1 MIWDPYLD
9 LATGVLRN
17 QLDITDPAAFRQA
30 EADFTGVRIAQL
42 VREPIPGRYDLAH
55 LQAFHRHI
63 FQDLYDWAGELRTV
77 SIGRGTALFSLP
89 EHIQADADELFSWL
103 ARTDYLRGRPRG
115 QFVDGLTDLHSDL
128 NALHPFRDGNGRTQR
143 ALLGQLARDAGHP
156 IHWAGLEAEENTIAS
171 KAAHEGDDEALRA
184 MLDRLVERR

>member
-1 MIWDPYLD
+1 MTWDPYLD
-9 LATGVLRN
+9 LGSGVLRN
-17 QLDITDPAAFRQA
+17 LLGITDIAELRQV
-30 EADFTGVRIAQL
+30 EASLTASRLYDLA
-42 VREPIPGRYDLAH
+42 REPMPGNYDLAH
-55 LQAFHRHI
+55 LQALHRHI
-63 FQDLYDWAGELRTV
+63 FQDLYDWAGALRTV

-103 ARTDYLRGRPRG
+103 ARSDHLRGRSRRE
-115 QFVDGLTDLHSDL
+115 FVEGLTELHSDL

-143 ALLGQLARDAGHP
+143 AFLGQLARDAGHP
-156 IHWAGLEAEENTIAS
+156 IHWAGLDAEENMMAS